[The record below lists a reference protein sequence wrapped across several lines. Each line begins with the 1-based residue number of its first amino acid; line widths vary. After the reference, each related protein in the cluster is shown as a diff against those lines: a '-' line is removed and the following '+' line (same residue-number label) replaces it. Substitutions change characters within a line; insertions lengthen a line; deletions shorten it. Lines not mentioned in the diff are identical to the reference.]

1 MFRHSCG
8 ICHFANLQRPSDITI
23 GDFWGWERVD
33 PHFNA
38 DNKGVS
44 LVLVNTR
51 KGRLFLMRQ
60 KRGSTI
66 LKQIPNT
73 VYSLICSLLLL
84 FIHRGMLSSV
94 TMPIMV
100 SFISGESM
108 EIWAGNI
115 RRIYI
120 SLLLENGLNL

>member
-1 MFRHSCG
+1 M
-8 ICHFANLQRPSDITI
+8 
-23 GDFWGWERVD
+23 D